1 MLKEIL
7 VIDDNPDIRFLI
19 CNILDEQ
26 NFKVRSAANYDQA
39 VLEINNRLPDLAIID
54 IKLDKPDK
62 DGIDL
67 LKLINKKNKLI
78 PVIMISGHAT
88 VQIAVEAIR
97 LGAYEFIEKP
107 FSKEKIVNYVNRGL
121 ESSSLK
127 IEKDIIENK
136 DNSLDKAEN
145 NKMPSSETQEKKIES
160 KSDEV
165 KSEDSDKESKDKTEK
180 NVEVNKEIDVKKI
193 EKGKTDDSLKNKP
206 KKTLT
211 SKDENFKKK
220 SSPNSDKKQ
229 NSNENLSRRNE
240 KDQNEFIEKLVSINR
255 VAKVVKGGRRFSFA
269 ALVVVGDGNGMV
281 GHGKG
286 KAKEVP
292 EAIKKATDEAKNTMI
307 RVPLRQGRTLHHDI
321 RGRFDSGN
329 VFLRS
334 APSGTGVIAGGPMR
348 AVFEAL
354 GIQDIVAKSIGS
366 SNPHNMVRATFEAL
380 KVVSSPKIIASRRGL
395 KVNDI
400 TKRRKN
406 TSSIEN
412 AKA

>member
-1 MLKEIL
+1 M
-7 VIDDNPDIRFLI
+7 
-19 CNILDEQ
+19 
-26 NFKVRSAANYDQA
+26 S
-39 VLEINNRLPDLAIID
+39 
-54 IKLDKPDK
+54 
-62 DGIDL
+62 
-67 LKLINKKNKLI
+67 
-78 PVIMISGHAT
+78 
-88 VQIAVEAIR
+88 
-97 LGAYEFIEKP
+97 
-107 FSKEKIVNYVNRGL
+107 
-121 ESSSLK
+121 
-127 IEKDIIENK
+127 EKDIIENK
-136 DNSLDKAEN
+136 DNSVNKAEKK
-145 NKMPSSETQEKKIES
+145 KMPSSTTQEKKIES
-160 KSDEV
+160 KSEEV
-165 KSEDSDKESKDKTEK
+165 KSEDGDKESKDKIEK

-193 EKGKTDDSLKNKP
+193 EKVKTDDSLKNKP

-220 SSPNSDKKQ
+220 SSPNSEKKQ
-229 NSNENLSRRNE
+229 NSNENQSRRNE

>member
-1 MLKEIL
+1 M
-7 VIDDNPDIRFLI
+7 
-19 CNILDEQ
+19 
-26 NFKVRSAANYDQA
+26 S
-39 VLEINNRLPDLAIID
+39 
-54 IKLDKPDK
+54 
-62 DGIDL
+62 
-67 LKLINKKNKLI
+67 
-78 PVIMISGHAT
+78 
-88 VQIAVEAIR
+88 
-97 LGAYEFIEKP
+97 
-107 FSKEKIVNYVNRGL
+107 
-121 ESSSLK
+121 
-127 IEKDIIENK
+127 EKDIIENK
-136 DNSLDKAEN
+136 DNSVNKAEKK
-145 NKMPSSETQEKKIES
+145 KMPSSTTQEKKIES
-160 KSDEV
+160 KSEEV
-165 KSEDSDKESKDKTEK
+165 KSEDGDKESKDKIEK

-193 EKGKTDDSLKNKP
+193 EKVKTDDSLKNKP

-220 SSPNSDKKQ
+220 SSPNSEKKQ
-229 NSNENLSRRNE
+229 NSNDNLPRRNE

>member
-1 MLKEIL
+1 MESDRKEL
-7 VIDDNPDIRFLI
+7 V
-19 CNILDEQ
+19 C
-26 NFKVRSAANYDQA
+26 KVMS
-39 VLEINNRLPDLAIID
+39 E
-54 IKLDKPDK
+54 K
-62 DGIDL
+62 D
-67 LKLINKKNKLI
+67 
-78 PVIMISGHAT
+78 MIENT
-88 VQIAVEAIR
+88 D
-97 LGAYEFIEKP
+97 
-107 FSKEKIVNYVNRGL
+107 KIVDKG
-121 ESSSLK
+121 
-127 IEKDIIENK
+127 ENK
-136 DNSLDKAEN
+136 QSENSDTKDKL
-145 NKMPSSETQEKKIES
+145 IES
-160 KSDEV
+160 KKSGQQKKGDTLQDSKAKKEV
-165 KSEDSDKESKDKTEK
+165 NLQKSKETEK
-180 NVEVNKEIDVKKI
+180 INVNKDEI
-193 EKGKTDDSLKNKP
+193 KNPIKNNQN
-206 KKTLT
+206 KTLST
-211 SKDENFKKK
+211 KDQGTKKK
-220 SSPNSDKKQ
+220 NVSGVEKK
-229 NSNENLSRRNE
+229 NSNENSSRTGE
-240 KDQNEFIEKLVSINR
+240 KIQSEFIEKLVSINR

-292 EAIKKATDEAKNTMI
+292 EAIKKATDEAKNSMI

-321 RGRFDSGN
+321 KGRFDSGN

-406 TSSIEN
+406 PSSLEN